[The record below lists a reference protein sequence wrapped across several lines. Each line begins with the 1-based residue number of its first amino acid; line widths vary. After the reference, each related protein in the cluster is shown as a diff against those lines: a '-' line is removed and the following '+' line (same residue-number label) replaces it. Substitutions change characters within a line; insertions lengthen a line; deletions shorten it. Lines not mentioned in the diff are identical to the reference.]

1 MLFLV
6 GVDNRDGRCKSITGA
21 ETPFTHPY
29 LLFHVS
35 GYDNNVE
42 GMEKTALHFMRK
54 WVQPSYTPVVL
65 LCTVNIYGCS
75 TEKEELEYLQRVL
88 PEDGNCVVPCIP
100 PIAGRIDRLYN
111 GVDRDFCKDVLNG
124 GMVYRVIFISK

>member
-29 LLFHVS
+29 LVFHVS
-35 GYDNNVE
+35 GYDNIE
-42 GMEKTALHFMRK
+42 DMEKNVLYFTRE
-54 WVQPSYTPVVL
+54 WVQPSYTPVAL
-65 LCTVNIYGCS
+65 LCTVDIYGCS

-88 PEDGNCVVPCIP
+88 PKDGDCVVPCIP
-100 PIAGRIDRLYN
+100 PIVGTIGRLYN
-111 GVDRDFCKDVLNG
+111 GVDRDFCKDILNR

>member
-29 LLFHVS
+29 LVFHVS
-35 GYDNNVE
+35 GYDNIE
-42 GMEKTALHFMRK
+42 DMEKNVLHFTRE
-54 WVQPSYTPVVL
+54 WVQPSYTPVAL
-65 LCTVNIYGCS
+65 LCTVDIYGCS

-88 PEDGNCVVPCIP
+88 PEDGNCIVPCIP

-111 GVDRDFCKDVLNG
+111 GVDRDFCKDVFNG
-124 GMVYRVIFISK
+124 DMVYRVIFISK

>member
-6 GVDNRDGRCKSITGA
+6 GVDNRDGRYKSITGA
-21 ETPFTHPY
+21 ESAFTHPY

-35 GYDNNVE
+35 GYDNIE
-42 GMEKTALHFMRK
+42 DMEESVLYLTRK

-75 TEKEELEYLQRVL
+75 TEKEELEFLQRVL
-88 PEDGNCVVPCIP
+88 PEDGNCIVPRTP